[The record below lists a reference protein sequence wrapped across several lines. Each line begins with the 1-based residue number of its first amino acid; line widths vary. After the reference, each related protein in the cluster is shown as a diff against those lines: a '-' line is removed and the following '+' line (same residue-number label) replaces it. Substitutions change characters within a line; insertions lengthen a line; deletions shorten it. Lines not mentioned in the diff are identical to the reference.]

1 MNFETAVSKI
11 VILIGAA
18 VPKNTRI
25 HAAVLNFLCSCP
37 FVMAASINQ
46 FFNYLLWDG
55 RLKVDWDGHPEL
67 SLFLAKKKHHPPRR
81 ILNPRDWWNP
91 SVAQAND
98 TGRQFKPN
106 PSCAHVSWPGTTRA
120 KRTSKE
126 MFYRNNTPNGHMNKK
141 KKKLRFVKRTFSK
154 HAEQPLKK
162 MYVNGP
168 PPHGGMTLT
177 HCVHDRVMKNCRK
190 IVC

>member
-67 SLFLAKKKHHPPRR
+67 SLFLAKKKTPPPQEGYSTQGIDGTPPLHKPTTQEGSSNQIQVVHMFHGQAQPEQKEHRR
-81 ILNPRDWWNP
+81 KCFIAIIPRM
-91 SVAQAND
+91 D
-98 TGRQFKPN
+98 T
-106 PSCAHVSWPGTTRA
+106 WI
-120 KRTSKE
+120 
-126 MFYRNNTPNGHMNKK
+126 KK
-141 KKKLRFVKRTFSK
+141 KTAICEKDIFQ
-154 HAEQPLKK
+154 A
-162 MYVNGP
+162 
-168 PPHGGMTLT
+168 
-177 HCVHDRVMKNCRK
+177 CRAASEEN
-190 IVC
+190 VCK